1 VTPDELVLRIVQADA
16 DAAVAV
22 IEEQTAALHHPP
34 TLPLTATN
42 ETAGHKGS
50 RVTSKI
56 CHNGFRERPGWD
68 NESSTFERVR
78 IGRFAEEIAAP
89 GASDGQGQAGCGRL
103 SLTGRRL
110 PEAEGVWNLGRLG
123 DRRRVTAGRP
133 RCHLGV
139 APAGSDKSCGK
150 QTFGLGPVAAI
161 TTAGWVAGMG

>member
-78 IGRFAEEIAAP
+78 IGR
-89 GASDGQGQAGCGRL
+89 
-103 SLTGRRL
+103 
-110 PEAEGVWNLGRLG
+110 
-123 DRRRVTAGRP
+123 
-133 RCHLGV
+133 
-139 APAGSDKSCGK
+139 KSCGK